1 MRALLAD
8 TFYWIALTDPNDT
21 AHQDALAMTAERAAA
36 PLITTD
42 EVLSEYLA
50 FFANATKALR
60 REAGGIVRDLL
71 ESPALGV
78 AAQSRES
85 FLSGLALYTARPDK
99 GYSLTDC
106 ISNADNASRGA
117 QRGVDQRPTLR
128 AGGLPSAIPLGKEV
142 CSWLH
147 RMPLK

>member
-1 MRALLAD
+1 MKALFAD

-50 FFANATKALR
+50 FFASASTALR
-60 REAGGIVRDLL
+60 REASGIVRDLL
-71 ESPALGV
+71 ESPAVRV

-106 ISNADNASRGA
+106 ISMQTMRREGLSEALTNDRHFEQEGF
-117 QRGVDQRPTLR
+117 R
-128 AGGLPSAIPLGKEV
+128 ALF
-142 CSWLH
+142 
-147 RMPLK
+147 R